1 MGAEGIDEYHT
12 GLLVINVIVFT
23 VLMMCIITS
32 RQLLTLLKA
41 ELEFAKMAAKD
52 K

>member
-1 MGAEGIDEYHT
+1 MTELNVYLAIF
-12 GLLVINVIVFT
+12 NVIVFT